1 MEEQKMTAETHSL
14 RVGVVGG
21 GCSGFSYSL
30 TFEEK
35 EKTDSLNDDQFE
47 LHDIQVRVDRKSALF
62 LEGTEIDFHDG
73 INERGFKFDNPQSTG
88 GCGCGSS
95 FSV

>member
-1 MEEQKMTAETHSL
+1 MTAETHSL